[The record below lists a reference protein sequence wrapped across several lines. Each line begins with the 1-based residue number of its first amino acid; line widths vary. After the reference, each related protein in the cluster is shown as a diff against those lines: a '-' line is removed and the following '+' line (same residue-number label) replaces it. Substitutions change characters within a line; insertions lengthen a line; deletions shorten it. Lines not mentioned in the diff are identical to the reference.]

1 MKIYRYTLPLCPADI
16 SQLNISDKV
25 LLSGCLFTARDA
37 AHKRM
42 VEIIQRGEKLPLDL
56 AETTLFY
63 CGPSPARPGNVCG
76 AIGPTTSSRMDVY
89 TPILIQNGLRVMIG
103 KGERS
108 REVQKAIRDFGAV
121 YFIMPGGISA
131 YLSQHIISCETFLWQ
146 ELGPEAIYKLWV
158 KEIPVFVGIK

>member
-1 MKIYRYTLPLCPADI
+1 MRIYRYTLPLCPADI

-108 REVQKAIRDFGAV
+108 LEVQKAIMDFGAV
-121 YFIMPGGISA
+121 YFIMSGGISA
-131 YLSQHIISCETFLWQ
+131 YLSQHIVSCETFLWQ

-158 KEIPVFVGIK
+158 KDIPVYVHSK

>member
-1 MKIYRYTLPLCPADI
+1 MKIYRFTLPLCPADI

-108 REVQKAIRDFGAV
+108 REVQRAIMDFGAV
-121 YFIMPGGISA
+121 YFIMSGGISA

>member
-25 LLSGCLFTARDA
+25 LLTGCLFTARDA

-108 REVQKAIRDFGAV
+108 LEVQKAIMDFGAV
-121 YFIMPGGISA
+121 YFIMSGGISA
-131 YLSQHIISCETFLWQ
+131 YLSQHIVSCETFLWQ

-158 KEIPVFVGIK
+158 KDIPVYVHSK

>member
-1 MKIYRYTLPLCPADI
+1 MPLCPADI

-25 LLSGCLFTARDA
+25 LLTGCLFTARDA

-63 CGPSPARPGNVCG
+63 CGPSPARPGNICG
-76 AIGPTTSSRMDVY
+76 AIGPTSSSRMDVY

>member
-1 MKIYRYTLPLCPADI
+1 MKIYRFTLPLCPADI

-25 LLSGCLFTARDA
+25 LLTGCLFTARDA

-63 CGPSPARPGNVCG
+63 CGPSPARPGNICG
-76 AIGPTTSSRMDVY
+76 AIGPTSSSRMDVY

>member
-63 CGPSPARPGNVCG
+63 CGPSPARPGNICG

-108 REVQKAIRDFGAV
+108 LEVQKANMDFGAV

-158 KEIPVFVGIK
+158 KDIPVYVHSK

>member
-1 MKIYRYTLPLCPADI
+1 MRIYRYTLPLCPADI
-16 SQLNISDKV
+16 SPLKISDKV
-25 LLSGCLFTARDA
+25 LLTGCLFTARDA

-63 CGPSPARPGNVCG
+63 CGPSPARPGNICG
-76 AIGPTTSSRMDVY
+76 AIGPTSSSRMDVY

-121 YFIMPGGISA
+121 YFIMSGGISA

>member
-1 MKIYRYTLPLCPADI
+1 MRIYRYTLPLCPADI
-16 SQLNISDKV
+16 SPLKISDKV
-25 LLSGCLFTARDA
+25 LLTGCLFTARDA

-63 CGPSPARPGNVCG
+63 CGPSPARPGNICG
-76 AIGPTTSSRMDVY
+76 AIGPTSSSRMDVY

-108 REVQKAIRDFGAV
+108 LEVQKAIMDFGAV
-121 YFIMPGGISA
+121 YFIMSGGISA
-131 YLSQHIISCETFLWQ
+131 YLSQHIVSCETFLWQ

-158 KEIPVFVGIK
+158 KDIPVYVHSK

>member
-108 REVQKAIRDFGAV
+108 LEVQKAIMDFGAV
-121 YFIMPGGISA
+121 YFIMSGGISA
-131 YLSQHIISCETFLWQ
+131 YLSQHIVSCETFLWQ

-158 KEIPVFVGIK
+158 KDIPVYVHSK

>member
-25 LLSGCLFTARDA
+25 LLTGCLFTARDA

-63 CGPSPARPGNVCG
+63 CGPSPARPGNICG
-76 AIGPTTSSRMDVY
+76 AIGPTSSSRMDVY

-108 REVQKAIRDFGAV
+108 LEVQKAIMDFGAV
-121 YFIMPGGISA
+121 YFIMSGGISA
-131 YLSQHIISCETFLWQ
+131 YLSQHIVSCETFLWQ

-158 KEIPVFVGIK
+158 KDIPVYVHSK

>member
-108 REVQKAIRDFGAV
+108 LEVQKAIMDFGAV
-121 YFIMPGGISA
+121 YFIMSGGISA

>member
-16 SQLNISDKV
+16 SPLKISDKV
-25 LLSGCLFTARDA
+25 LLTGCLFTARDA

-63 CGPSPARPGNVCG
+63 CGPSPARPGNICG
-76 AIGPTTSSRMDVY
+76 AIGPTSSSRMDVY

-108 REVQKAIRDFGAV
+108 REVQRAIMDFGAV
-121 YFIMPGGISA
+121 YFIMTGGISA

>member
-16 SQLNISDKV
+16 SPLKISDKV
-25 LLSGCLFTARDA
+25 LLTGCLFTARDA

-108 REVQKAIRDFGAV
+108 LEVQKAIMDFGAV
-121 YFIMPGGISA
+121 YFIMSGGISA
-131 YLSQHIISCETFLWQ
+131 YLSQHIVSCETFLWQ

-158 KEIPVFVGIK
+158 KDIPVYVHSK

>member
-16 SQLNISDKV
+16 SPLKISDKV
-25 LLSGCLFTARDA
+25 LLTGCLFTARDA

-63 CGPSPARPGNVCG
+63 CGPSPARPGNICG
-76 AIGPTTSSRMDVY
+76 AIGPTSSSRMDVY

>member
-63 CGPSPARPGNVCG
+63 CGPSPARPGNICG
-76 AIGPTTSSRMDVY
+76 AIGPTSSSRMDVY

>member
-1 MKIYRYTLPLCPADI
+1 MKIYRFTLPLCPADI

-108 REVQKAIRDFGAV
+108 LEVQKAIMDFGAV
-121 YFIMPGGISA
+121 YFIMSGGISA
-131 YLSQHIISCETFLWQ
+131 YLSQHIVSCETFLWQ

-158 KEIPVFVGIK
+158 KDIPVYVHSK

>member
-108 REVQKAIRDFGAV
+108 LEVQKAIMDFGAV
-121 YFIMPGGISA
+121 YFIMSGGISA

-158 KEIPVFVGIK
+158 KDIPVYVHSK

>member
-25 LLSGCLFTARDA
+25 LLTGCLFTARDA

-108 REVQKAIRDFGAV
+108 LEVQKANMDFGAV
-121 YFIMPGGISA
+121 YFIMSGGISA

-158 KEIPVFVGIK
+158 KDIPVYVHSK

>member
-108 REVQKAIRDFGAV
+108 LEVQKAIMDFGAV

>member
-1 MKIYRYTLPLCPADI
+1 MRIYRYTLPLCPADI
-16 SQLNISDKV
+16 SPLKISDKV
-25 LLSGCLFTARDA
+25 LLTGCLFTARDA

-63 CGPSPARPGNVCG
+63 CGPSPARPGNICG
-76 AIGPTTSSRMDVY
+76 AIGPTSSSRMDVY

-158 KEIPVFVGIK
+158 KEIPIFVGIK

>member
-76 AIGPTTSSRMDVY
+76 AIGPTSSSRMDVY

-108 REVQKAIRDFGAV
+108 LEVQKRLWTLERSILLCLEAFPPIYLNILFPVKHFFGKNWV
-121 YFIMPGGISA
+121 PK
-131 YLSQHIISCETFLWQ
+131 LSINF
-146 ELGPEAIYKLWV
+146 G
-158 KEIPVFVGIK
+158 

>member
-25 LLSGCLFTARDA
+25 LLTGCLFTARDA

-108 REVQKAIRDFGAV
+108 LEVQKAIMDFGAV
-121 YFIMPGGISA
+121 YFIMSGGISA

>member
-1 MKIYRYTLPLCPADI
+1 MKIYRFTLPLCPADI

-108 REVQKAIRDFGAV
+108 LEVQKAIMDFGAV
-121 YFIMPGGISA
+121 YFIMSGGISA

-158 KEIPVFVGIK
+158 KDIPVYVHSK

>member
-1 MKIYRYTLPLCPADI
+1 MRIYRYTLPLCPADI
-16 SQLNISDKV
+16 SPLKISDKV
-25 LLSGCLFTARDA
+25 LLTGCLFTARDA

-63 CGPSPARPGNVCG
+63 CGPSPARPGNICG
-76 AIGPTTSSRMDVY
+76 AIGPTSSSRMDVY

>member
-1 MKIYRYTLPLCPADI
+1 MRIYRYTLPLCPADI

-25 LLSGCLFTARDA
+25 LLTGCLFTARDA

-108 REVQKAIRDFGAV
+108 LEVQKAIMDFGAV
-121 YFIMPGGISA
+121 YFIMSGGISA
-131 YLSQHIISCETFLWQ
+131 YLSQHIVSCETFLWQ

-158 KEIPVFVGIK
+158 KDIPVYVHSK

>member
-16 SQLNISDKV
+16 RQLNISDKV
-25 LLSGCLFTARDA
+25 LLTGCLFTARDA

-63 CGPSPARPGNVCG
+63 CGPSPARPGNICG
-76 AIGPTTSSRMDVY
+76 AIGPTSSSRMDVY

-108 REVQKAIRDFGAV
+108 LEVQKAIRDFGAV

>member
-63 CGPSPARPGNVCG
+63 CGPSPSRPGNVCG

-108 REVQKAIRDFGAV
+108 LEVQKAIMDFGAV
-121 YFIMPGGISA
+121 YFIMSGGISA
-131 YLSQHIISCETFLWQ
+131 YLSQHIVSCETFLWQ

-158 KEIPVFVGIK
+158 KDIPVYVHSK

>member
-108 REVQKAIRDFGAV
+108 LEVQKANMDFGAV
-121 YFIMPGGISA
+121 YFIMSGGISA

-158 KEIPVFVGIK
+158 KDIPVYVHSK